1 MCEEELADEDEVERH
16 LVRVERGRSGTWAW
30 AESAHFFESFDA
42 IRDGNPASAW
52 RLDPAAGPP
61 GPEETELH
69 VLVTE
74 RHCASGRNAEGRVE
88 RPDVF
93 YREDEIRIVAY
104 VTALPGMQTCP
115 GNPSTPA
122 VFVLP
127 EPIGA
132 RRIVDAGEF
141 PL

>member
-1 MCEEELADEDEVERH
+1 MAPRPI
-16 LVRVERGRSGTWAW
+16 GRS
-30 AESAHFFESFDA
+30 
-42 IRDGNPASAW
+42 
-52 RLDPAAGPP
+52 AGSGGHGATRAGDRAP
-61 GPEETELH
+61 LR
-69 VLVTE
+69 E
-74 RHCASGRNAEGRVE
+74 RSQAEGRVE
-88 RPDVF
+88 QPDVF

-141 PL
+141 PV